1 MKWTRWLRVGAGAV
15 LVALGVLVQLPI
27 VSATKAIADT
37 PTTGTA
43 SSAFTAS
50 ETITR
55 DHLNADGTDD
65 VVDTRN
71 FTVNLDRTTE
81 LRGNQ
86 EIAVSWSGARPTAGL
101 EPDESS
107 ADAATHEEYPVVVME
122 CRGLDESTA
131 PANEQLSPS
140 TCWTQTTS
148 ERYFASFATAF
159 PVWRLDRYASVADR
173 GAYPGQPN
181 PLVSSCYSGAAS
193 PPPAARWIP
202 FVAADG
208 TVYNPGYDGGTCPPL
223 APEASNNENSG
234 APGNTTY
241 GVTQAD
247 GSGSTKF
254 VVWTEDENA
263 SLGCSQATPCS
274 LVVIPI
280 MGVSCDA
287 AAAGL
292 PPADQP
298 PAAEAA
304 ADDAACR
311 SPGVYPAG
319 VGASPSERD
328 PTVTGALW
336 WTASNWRNRISVPL
350 GFATSSSVCD
360 VVSNKNVVLLYGSPP
375 LAAATQQWAPEFC
388 TDPTKFVFRHVQ
400 TGEPAAKNLLGLGL
414 STTATDASS
423 PSPSPST
430 STSTSTSPTASV
442 SASVSATSSGPPGDT
457 GTATNSVEAAL
468 ESDAPADGFN
478 LPTVQAPIAVTG
490 FAISYIIDDGQGHE
504 YTQLRLTPRLLAKL
518 MTESYPDIPAIS
530 QKYPALE
537 HNPIDITHDP
547 EFLALNPDVPPGLT
561 GRDAASTLY
570 SLSSDADT
578 MFALTSYINA
588 DPEARAW
595 LNGAPDPWGMVVN
608 PNYKGIALP
617 IESWPLLDSFIADF
631 GHDGA
636 NDCIDDNPVP
646 YLPLVASP
654 TSTLVAIAQAIQY
667 ASPLSQVVCVLG
679 GGLGS
684 LGDKLTTNGRQSP
697 GFRFMI
703 GLTSLGD
710 AEYYRLDT
718 AQLQTYQVAP
728 DPVARF
734 TSSVGRLFAA
744 PTNASLLAAAR
755 LATPDESTGTW
766 PIPYQA
772 LRNDPA
778 DANAYPGTMF
788 VYAAVPTAALPTA
801 DAADLATFMRFA
813 VTQGQTPGF
822 DNGDLPPGYAPMTV
836 ADGMGDQINFTLR
849 AASAVASQNGKVP
862 TLIGNDEQV
871 FSAPPPASPSVSQ
884 GPSAAA
890 GAPTTPTTAGYV
902 PPAAAPSAATVGP
915 TAGTSTPTVGVSA
928 PASEPASA
936 SASASAVAF
945 SGKTV
950 AKTSSLAGSI
960 LPSVLACGLGGLL
973 IAQGLRFRLRRRP

>member
-1 MKWTRWLRVGAGAV
+1 MRWTRWLRVGAGAV
-15 LVALGVLVQLPI
+15 LVALGILVQLPI
-27 VSATKAIADT
+27 SSATKAIADT
-37 PTTGTA
+37 PTTGSG

-86 EIAVSWSGARPTAGL
+86 EIAVSWSGAHPTAGL

-122 CRGLDESTA
+122 CRGLDESNA

-159 PVWRLDRYASVADR
+159 PAWRLDRYASVADR
-173 GAYPGQPN
+173 GPYPGQPN

-193 PPPAARWIP
+193 PPPAAAWVP

-208 TVYNPGYDGGTCPPL
+208 TVYNPGYDTGTCPPL

-287 AAAGL
+287 SAAGL
-292 PPADQP
+292 PAADQP
-298 PAAEAA
+298 PATEAA

-311 SPGVYPAG
+311 SAGTYPPGAG
-319 VGASPSERD
+319 ANPSQRD
-328 PTVTGALW
+328 PAVTGALW
-336 WTASNWRNRISVPL
+336 WTPSNWRNRISVPL

-414 STTATDASS
+414 STTATDVSS
-423 PSPSPST
+423 PSPSGST
-430 STSTSTSPTASV
+430 STSASPTASAST
-442 SASVSATSSGPPGDT
+442 SAIATSAGPPGT
-457 GTATNSVEAAL
+457 TPTATNSVEAAL
-468 ESDAPADGFN
+468 ESDAPPDGFT
-478 LPTVQAPIAVTG
+478 LPTVQAPVAVTG
-490 FAISYIIDDGQGHE
+490 FAISYIIDDAQGHE
-504 YTQLRLTPRLLAKL
+504 YTQLKLTPRLLAKL
-518 MTESYPDIPAIS
+518 MTESYPDIPAVFNA
-530 QKYPALE
+530 YPALA

-561 GRDAASTLY
+561 GKDAASTLY
-570 SLSSDADT
+570 SLSSNADT
-578 MFALTSYINA
+578 IFALTSYINA

-617 IESWPLLDSFIADF
+617 VESWPLLDSFIPDF
-631 GHDGA
+631 GQNEADA
-636 NDCIDDNPVP
+636 CFEDNPVA

-667 ASPLSQVVCVLG
+667 ASPLSQTVCVLG
-679 GGLGS
+679 GGLTS
-684 LGDKLTTNGRQSP
+684 LGDKLTTSGRESP

-718 AQLQTYQVAP
+718 AQLQSYQVAP

-734 TSSVGRLFAA
+734 TSSVGRVFVA
-744 PTNASLLAAAR
+744 PTSTSLLAAAR

-788 VYAAVPTAALPTA
+788 VYAAVPTTALPTE
-801 DAADLATFMRFA
+801 DAANLATFMRFA

-836 ADGMGDQINFTLR
+836 ADGMGDQIGFTLR

-884 GPSAAA
+884 GSSAAA
-890 GAPTTPTTAGYV
+890 GAPTGPTTAGYV
-902 PPAAAPSAATVGP
+902 PPANAPPATTAGA
-915 TAGTSTPTVGVSA
+915 TAGTSAPAVAPSVLASA
-928 PASEPASA
+928 PASALP
-936 SASASAVAF
+936 SASAVAF

-950 AKTSSLAGSI
+950 AKSSSLAGSV

-973 IAQGLRFRLRRRP
+973 IAQGLRFRIRRRL